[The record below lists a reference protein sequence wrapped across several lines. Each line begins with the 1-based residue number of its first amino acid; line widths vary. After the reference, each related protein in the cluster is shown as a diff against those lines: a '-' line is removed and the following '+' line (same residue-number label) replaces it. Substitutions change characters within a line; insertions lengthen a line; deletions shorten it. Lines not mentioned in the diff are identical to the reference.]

1 VGLLAAAALIATAVK
16 AMRDGRGR
24 RWVTEH
30 VELRPATREEFVPGT
45 RREQEVRSDSV
56 RLHMHEEPGWTT
68 GLEVKDADHRADP
81 ADDGP

>member
-16 AMRDGRGR
+16 ARRDGRGR
-24 RWVTEH
+24 RWLTEH
-30 VELRPATREEFVPGT
+30 VELRPATREELVADK
-45 RREQEVRSDSV
+45 RREQEVRSASV
-56 RLHMHEEPGWTT
+56 RLHMHEESGWTT